1 MKVMGNIEDVV
12 VVRQPGHSKGADGP
26 GLPPGVQVKAQ
37 KGAKP
42 GPHQTSPGQMLGDL
56 AEPRRARWSLW
67 LMWLSLV
74 GMVAWASVAEI
85 DQVTRAQ
92 AQLIAAARTQL
103 VQSPDGGVITKLHV
117 REGDEVKAGQLLVT
131 LEKER
136 AKAAVSDSSSKVAAL
151 RITLAR
157 LQAEVYQRPLRFD
170 PELQPYSE
178 FIRNQTDLYN
188 RRRQAIDDDL
198 TALQN
203 MLVLAESELAINRK
217 LEATGDV
224 SRAEILR
231 LQRSVADLRA
241 QQANKRNKYFQDAQ
255 AEMTKAQEELN
266 TQTEMLRDRTQ
277 VLEQTE
283 LRAPM
288 DGIVNN
294 IKVNTQ
300 GGVVR
305 PGDTVMELSPT
316 GADLIAEAK
325 VTTAD
330 IAFLAVGQKAS
341 VKLDAFDSSIFGS
354 MSGVVEYISPDVLT
368 EQTQHG
374 PMYYYRVHI
383 RITGSEF
390 KGERASQIQV
400 RPGLTAQVDIKAMDR
415 TVLSYLTKPIIK
427 TLNESMGER

>member
-1 MKVMGNIEDVV
+1 MKVTGNIEDVV
-12 VVRQPGHSKGADGP
+12 VVRQPADTKTPVGS
-26 GLPPGVQVKAQ
+26 GLPTGVQAKTP
-37 KGAKP
+37 KDAKP
-42 GPHQTSPGQMLGDL
+42 GTHKASPGEMLGDL
-56 AEPRRARWSLW
+56 SEPRRARWSLR
-67 LMWLSLV
+67 LMWLSLA
-74 GMVAWASVAEI
+74 GMVAWSSVAEI
-85 DQVTRAQ
+85 DQVTRAP

-103 VQSPDGGVITKLHV
+103 IQSPDGGVITKLHV
-117 REGDEVKAGQLLVT
+117 KEGDEVQAGQLLVT

-170 PELQPYSE
+170 PDLQQYAE

-198 TALQN
+198 SALQS

-255 AEMTKAQEELN
+255 AEMTKAQEEFN

-288 DGIVNN
+288 NGIVNN
-294 IKVNTQ
+294 IKVNTL

-305 PGDTVMELSPT
+305 PGDTVMELLPT
-316 GADLIAEAK
+316 GGDLIAEAK

-330 IAFLAVGQKAS
+330 IAFLEVGQKAS

-354 MSGVVEYISPDVLT
+354 MSGVVEYISSDVLT
-368 EQTQHG
+368 EQTQQG
-374 PMYYYRVHI
+374 TVFFYRVHI
-383 RITGSEF
+383 RITGAEF
-390 KGERASQIQV
+390 KGESASQIQV
-400 RPGLTAQVDIKAMDR
+400 RPGLTAQVDIKAKER

-427 TLNESMGER
+427 TLNQSMGER